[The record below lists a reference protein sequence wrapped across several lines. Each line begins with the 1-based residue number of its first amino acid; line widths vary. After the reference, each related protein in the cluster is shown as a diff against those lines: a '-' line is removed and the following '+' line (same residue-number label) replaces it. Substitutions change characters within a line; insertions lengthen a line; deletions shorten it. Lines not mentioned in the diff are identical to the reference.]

1 MVLIACAFP
10 ALLHAK
16 ANRHKTIVVISL
28 DGFPAYAMDDP
39 RLPIPTLR
47 RLAREGVVA
56 ASMQPVNPTVTW
68 PNHTALVTGVDAS
81 KHQVLFNGLLT
92 RPDRAGRPSIEPWR
106 DKDLMVHAPTIYDV
120 AFQDGLTTAQ
130 VDWVAIYHAK
140 TITWQFPELP
150 DPNGMIE
157 REMIA
162 DGTVTA
168 EQLRTFED
176 SSQAW
181 QDEIWTAA
189 AAKILEKKPNLLLLH
204 LLTLDDTNHEYAP
217 MSPASFTAMAFLDAK
232 VKQILDVL
240 QRTGQSRDAT
250 LFIVS
255 DHGFRAYK
263 HKIHPNVLLRKNG
276 LFSAEPGQAKGDA
289 WVLSEGGTAA
299 VYITNPDRKAE
310 LSSELRRILTGVEGI
325 DHVFGVEDF
334 PKLGLPV
341 PTTSD
346 QAPDLVL
353 AASPDYMFS
362 NESDGDFVT
371 EVSAGGT
378 HGYINTDPKM
388 QAIFIA
394 WGAGIPKGV
403 RLNSISNLDVAPTIA
418 ALLGLEMKQ
427 AQGHEIPEIAKPGT
441 GR

>member
-1 MVLIACAFP
+1 
-10 ALLHAK
+10 
-16 ANRHKTIVVISL
+16 
-28 DGFPAYAMDDP
+28 
-39 RLPIPTLR
+39 
-47 RLAREGVVA
+47 
-56 ASMQPVNPTVTW
+56 
-68 PNHTALVTGVDAS
+68 
-81 KHQVLFNGLLT
+81 
-92 RPDRAGRPSIEPWR
+92 
-106 DKDLMVHAPTIYDV
+106 MVHAPTVYDV
-120 AFQDGLTTAQ
+120 AFQNGFTTAQ
-130 VDWVAIYHAK
+130 VDWVAIYHSK

-189 AAKILEKKPNLLLLH
+189 AAKILEEKKPNLLLLH

-240 QRTGQSRDAT
+240 QRTGQSRHAM

-276 LFSAEPGQAKGDA
+276 LLREEPAQAKGDA
-289 WVLSEGGTAA
+289 WALSEGGMAA

-310 LSSELRRILTGVEGI
+310 LSPKLRRILTGVEGI
-325 DHVFGVEDF
+325 DHVYGVEDF

-341 PTTSD
+341 PTASD

-371 EVSAGGT
+371 VASAGGT

-403 RLNSISNLDVAPTIA
+403 RLNSISNLDVAPTVA

-427 AQGHEIPEIAKPGT
+427 AQGHAIPEIAKPGT